1 VVSRLVLGCGSL
13 VDALV
18 EDLRSRP
25 GSLQVLCADEA
36 RVERLREDGIEAVAG
51 DPTAEASIL
60 EHADSPDV
68 VAVFHDDAERCHDS
82 VTATRT
88 VLPEVTLVASLGR
101 DPTPGERT
109 AIEGSADRVVDP
121 VDAVA
126 THVLERVGGENG
138 SRSQRLQRTLRS
150 IDESLAIVTHD
161 NPDPDAIASAVA
173 LTELAERVGLEC
185 EVVYYGEISHQ
196 ENRAF
201 VNVLDLE
208 LTNLDDD
215 VAPDANGIALVDHAR
230 PSVNDQLPPDTAVDV
245 LIDHHPPR
253 GSIRAR
259 FADVRTDVGST
270 STILVDHLSRLG
282 HPIDE
287 TLATALLYGVRIDT
301 DGFTREVSVADYEAV
316 GRLITAVD
324 ESAMSTIESPSV
336 SAATLE
342 TLARAVR
349 NREVR
354 GRVLTAGVGP
364 NADRDAIAQAADRL
378 LDLEDVET
386 TLVYG
391 YTEETIFASARARG
405 AEVDL
410 GETLRAAFDRIGN
423 AGGHVD
429 MAGAQIPMGLLG
441 QVGEDESVDG
451 VVRDVVEDRFYEA
464 LADRPSTV
472 ATRYGSVEVGSDF
485 THSEE

>member
-25 GSLQVLCADEA
+25 GALQVVCADEV
-36 RVERLREDGIEAVAG
+36 RVEHLREDGVEAVAA
-51 DPTAEASIL
+51 DPTDEAAIR
-60 EHADSPDV
+60 EHAESPDL

-82 VTATRT
+82 VMATRA
-88 VLPEVTLVASLGR
+88 VLPAVTLVASLGR

-121 VDAVA
+121 VGAVSR
-126 THVLERVGGENG
+126 HVLERIGGEHG

-150 IDESLAIVTHD
+150 IDETLAIVTHD

-173 LTELAERVGLEC
+173 LAGLAERVGLEC
-185 EVVYYGEISHQ
+185 DIVYYGEISHQ

-208 LTNLDDD
+208 LTKLEDD

-230 PSVNDQLPPDTAVDV
+230 PSVNDQLPPDTTVDV

-253 GSIRAR
+253 GSIQAR
-259 FADVRTDVGST
+259 FADVRTEVGST

-287 TLATALLYGVRIDT
+287 TLATALLYGIRIDT
-301 DGFTREVSVADYEAV
+301 DGFTREVSIADYEAV
-316 GRLITAVD
+316 GQLITAVD
-324 ESAMSTIESPSV
+324 ESALSTIESPSV
-336 SAATLE
+336 TADTLE

-349 NREVR
+349 NRNVR

-378 LDLEDVET
+378 LDLDGIET

-405 AEVDL
+405 ADIDL

-441 QVGEDESVDG
+441 HVGAEESLAS
-451 VVRDVVEDRFYEA
+451 VVRDVVEDRFYDA
-464 LADRPSTV
+464 LAERPSTI

-485 THSEE
+485 TPSEE

>member
-18 EDLRSRP
+18 DDLRSRP
-25 GSLQVLCADEA
+25 GSLTVLCADET
-36 RVERLREDGIEAVAG
+36 RVERLREDGVAAFEA
-51 DPTAEASIL
+51 DPTDEAAIR
-60 EHADSPDV
+60 ERADSPDV
-68 VAVFHDDAERCHDS
+68 VAVFHDDAERCHDT
-82 VTATRT
+82 VTATRA
-88 VLPEVTLVASLGR
+88 VLPDVTLVASLGS

-109 AIEGSADRVVDP
+109 AIEASADRVVDP
-121 VDAVA
+121 VGAVSD
-126 THVLERVGGENG
+126 HVLERVGGEYG

-150 IDESLAIVTHD
+150 IEDSLAIVTHD

-173 LTELAERVGLEC
+173 LSELAERVGLEA
-185 EVVYYGEISHQ
+185 EVLYYGEISHQ

-201 VNVLDLE
+201 VNVLDLAVR
-208 LTNLDDD
+208 NLADEQ
-215 VAPDANGIALVDHAR
+215 APDANGIALVDHAR
-230 PSVNDQLPPDTAVDV
+230 PSVNDQLPPETAVDV

-253 GSIRAR
+253 GSIQAR

-270 STILVDHLSRLG
+270 STILVDHLARLG

-287 TLATALLYGVRIDT
+287 TLATALLYGIRVDT

-316 GRLITAVD
+316 GRLVAAVD
-324 ESAMSTIESPSV
+324 ESALSTIESPSM
-336 SAATLE
+336 SADTLE

-354 GRVLTAGVGP
+354 GPVLTACVGS

-378 LDLEDVET
+378 LDLEAIET
-386 TLVYG
+386 ALVYG
-391 YTEETIFASARARG
+391 YSDDTIFASGRARG
-405 AEVDL
+405 ANIDL

-429 MAGAQIPMGLLG
+429 MAGAQIPLGVLG
-441 QVGEDESVDG
+441 QVDEDASLER
-451 VVRDVVEDRFYEA
+451 VVREVVEERFYEA
-464 LADRPSTV
+464 LAERPSTV
-472 ATRYGSVEVGSDF
+472 ATRYGSTETGSDF
-485 THSEE
+485 SQRTE